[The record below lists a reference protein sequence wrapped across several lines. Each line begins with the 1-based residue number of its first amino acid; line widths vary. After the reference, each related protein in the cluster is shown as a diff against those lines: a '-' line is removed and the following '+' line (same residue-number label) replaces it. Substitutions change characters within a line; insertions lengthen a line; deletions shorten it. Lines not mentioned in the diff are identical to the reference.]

1 MAENM
6 VEELLP
12 NGNKIEYRVIDG
24 TCYAIGTV
32 LADGTR
38 DTGTTSPE
46 VAGVLERCRRE
57 GNRIRLWY
65 GDTTTGVSWYDE
77 WDVMGRVARSCGTIS
92 IPILIANRRSY
103 GGGAILTRCI
113 VRIDDIAT
121 HRTLYVHPH
130 FNATASIANE
140 EGKYCVYSVDGT
152 ALATFPSE
160 NRAQRYVDFMVGK
173 SYRRH

>member
-12 NGNKIEYRVIDG
+12 NGNKIEYRVI
-24 TCYAIGTV
+24 
-32 LADGTR
+32 DGTR

-77 WDVMGRVARSCGTIS
+77 WDVMGRVARSCGEVKV
-92 IPILIANRRSY
+92 PILVNNRRSI
-103 GGGAILTRCI
+103 GGCAILTQCI
-113 VRIDDIAT
+113 IRIDDIAT
-121 HRTLYVHPH
+121 HRTLYGHPH
-130 FNATASIANE
+130 FNATVRVE
-140 EGKYCVYSVDGT
+140 MEDGKYCVYSVDGT
-152 ALATFPSE
+152 ALATFSTGKK
-160 NRAQRYVDFMVGK
+160 AQRYADFLEGK